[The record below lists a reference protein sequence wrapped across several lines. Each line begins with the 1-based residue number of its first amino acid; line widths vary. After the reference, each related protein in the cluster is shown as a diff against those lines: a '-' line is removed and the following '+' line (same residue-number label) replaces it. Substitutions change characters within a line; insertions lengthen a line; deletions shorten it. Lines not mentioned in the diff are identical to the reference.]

1 MGRER
6 QKKKN
11 RSSIPKMRGSLRGRT
26 KHGKKKVNFLGN
38 AVVAENWYPKSPVS
52 APGEL
57 ELNCG
62 GCTGIAV

>member
-11 RSSIPKMRGSLRGRT
+11 RSSVPKTRPTLRGRT

-38 AVVAENWYPKSPVS
+38 AVIAENWYAGPPSTHRNL
-52 APGEL
+52 L
-57 ELNCG
+57 ELILASG
-62 GCTGIAV
+62 

>member
-11 RSSIPKMRGSLRGRT
+11 RSSIPKTKPTLRGRT

-38 AVVAENWYPKSPVS
+38 AVIAENWYAGPPFVYRTVL
-52 APGEL
+52 GL
-57 ELNCG
+57 ITMLG
-62 GCTGIAV
+62 